1 MKQKRSDVLNFLS
14 LLLSK
19 NRKEILEVNNQDR
32 QTCPNDDSSLLD
44 RLKVNDDKIDDMIQS
59 LITTALAENPD
70 EKVIYEFVNPDD
82 LVFKN
87 ITVPFG
93 NILIIYESRPDVTIE
108 AAAMAF
114 KSGNKILL
122 KGGKEA
128 KNTNLFLVKLWHEAL
143 NEFGYPTD
151 MIQYLDLTRQ
161 EIQDLISS
169 ANNNLDLII
178 PRGGDSLIKFV
189 TDHSKVPVIVSG
201 RGNNFIFI
209 DRTADI
215 KMAKDIIVN
224 GKSRISVCNATD
236 KVLIDQHIPDVHSIM
251 DELILVLIKNNIDII
266 GDETM
271 TAYSDHMQIIS
282 DESIMYEEFLSSKIL
297 LSQVNGLNDAIH
309 IINKYSGGH
318 SASIIT
324 KNADSA
330 AKFMNEV
337 DCAAVYH
344 NASTRFTDGGQV
356 GFGGEMAISTQKL
369 HFRGPIGMS
378 QLVTN
383 KWFVYGD
390 GHCRT

>member
-19 NRKEILEVNNQDR
+19 NRKEILEVNNQDK

-143 NEFGYPTD
+143 NEFGFSTD

-236 KVLIDQHIPDVHSIM
+236 KVLIDQHIPDIHSIM

-369 HFRGPIGMS
+369 HFRGPIGTS

-383 KWFVYGD
+383 KWFVFGD

>member
-19 NRKEILEVNNQDR
+19 NRKEILEVNNQDK

-128 KNTNLFLVKLWHEAL
+128 KNTNIFLVKLWHEAL
-143 NEFGYPTD
+143 NEFGYSTD

-236 KVLIDQHIPDVHSIM
+236 KVLIDQHIPDIHSIM
-251 DELILVLIKNNIDII
+251 HELILVLIKNNIDII

-369 HFRGPIGMS
+369 HFRGPIGTS

-383 KWFVYGD
+383 KWFVFGD